1 MICTVMLNSTN
12 VSRLMKSFSMCS
24 IQKAR
29 RILTFGQRSI
39 AEKITSV
46 DIYMSNSSAYI
57 TTNSIVIWKQ
67 LRSEYEKFSMS
78 TKDVNVQQKS
88 KAYFIKKSTTHCT
101 TRDRRQKKR
110 QKKNSSLPRRSLS
123 RPSWISLTD
132 ATIVWK
138 EYFSYCYS
146 YIRWWASK
154 FKLFST
160 FTIIES
166 FTNRDWTNRTT
177 AALVKKL
184 KSIEVDLKSYFDDD
198 AKVGLEHLLKS
209 LLSTVVCRKC
219 NDPVDEDMVQ
229 VKCSSCFHTYH
240 ARLCAG
246 LSYVPKKKAW
256 LCPECL

>member
-1 MICTVMLNSTN
+1 
-12 VSRLMKSFSMCS
+12 
-24 IQKAR
+24 
-29 RILTFGQRSI
+29 
-39 AEKITSV
+39 
-46 DIYMSNSSAYI
+46 
-57 TTNSIVIWKQ
+57 
-67 LRSEYEKFSMS
+67 MS

-88 KAYFIKKSTTHCT
+88 KAYFIKKYHPLHHKETEDRR
-101 TRDRRQKKR
+101 RDRRKILACPEEVFRDRLESLSQMQQLFEKNISVIVTPIYVDEHR
-110 QKKNSSLPRRSLS
+110 NSSYFPPLPLLNLS
-123 RPSWISLTD
+123 Q
-132 ATIVWK
+132 
-138 EYFSYCYS
+138 
-146 YIRWWASK
+146 
-154 FKLFST
+154 
-160 FTIIES
+160 IETEPIEQQQHW
-166 FTNRDWTNRTT
+166 F
-177 AALVKKL
+177 KKL

>member
-1 MICTVMLNSTN
+1 M
-12 VSRLMKSFSMCS
+12 
-24 IQKAR
+24 
-29 RILTFGQRSI
+29 
-39 AEKITSV
+39 
-46 DIYMSNSSAYI
+46 
-57 TTNSIVIWKQ
+57 
-67 LRSEYEKFSMS
+67 
-78 TKDVNVQQKS
+78 
-88 KAYFIKKSTTHCT
+88 H
-101 TRDRRQKKR
+101 RDRRQKKR